1 LPRQPLRPA
10 AVVRDRRADH
20 IRSSRGFASG

>member
-1 LPRQPLRPA
+1 LAQQPLRPA
-10 AVVRDRRADH
+10 AVVRNRRADH

>member
-10 AVVRDRRADH
+10 AVVRDRREDH